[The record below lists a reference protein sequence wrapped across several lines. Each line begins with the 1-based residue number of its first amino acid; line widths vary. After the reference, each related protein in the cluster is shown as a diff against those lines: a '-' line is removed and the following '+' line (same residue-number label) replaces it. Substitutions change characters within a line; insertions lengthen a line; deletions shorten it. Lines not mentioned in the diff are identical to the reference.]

1 MRALPAALLLCA
13 AGLCLPRPAAGQ
25 STGLLDGPDGYPF
38 RPPLSSAIEP
48 GTRLAPVRIHRGS
61 EHRTVG
67 LANFS
72 DAFDI
77 WLRRG
82 ARDDSAAPG
91 RRRPSGTDGSLR
103 LAIGLAAGAFAR
115 FDLQSRNNEF
125 REAHFRV
132 GLQLRAGWRGLAAR
146 AELYHVSS
154 HLGDEY
160 MVRTGALPH
169 STSREGVEILVQG
182 SPLPGLIVYGGPG
195 SIVRSKRNFVA
206 ASVRAGLE
214 WDPTDVTLGPFAPY
228 AGAEAFSWAELG
240 WDPILSGQAGV
251 RFGGGR
257 FRLGLEAG
265 AGPSRAEQFWRQ
277 HETLIGLVFTLVH

>member
-1 MRALPAALLLCA
+1 MRAFPAALLLCVL
-13 AGLCLPRPAAGQ
+13 GLCPPRAVVGQ
-25 STGLLDGPDGYPF
+25 STRLLDGPDGYPF
-38 RPPLSSAIEP
+38 RPPLASAIEP

-67 LANFS
+67 LANFG
-72 DAFDI
+72 DAFAV
-77 WLRRG
+77 WLSRG
-82 ARDDSAAPG
+82 SRDDSGAA
-91 RRRPSGTDGSLR
+91 RPVPPSPPDRSLR
-103 LAIGLAAGAFAR
+103 LAIGLAGGAFAR

-182 SPLPGLIVYGGPG
+182 SPLHGLILYGGPG

-206 ASVRAGLE
+206 ASVRAGFDWE
-214 WDPTDVTLGPFAPY
+214 PTGVRWGPFAPY
-228 AGAEAFSWAELG
+228 AGVEAFSWAELG

-257 FRLGLEAG
+257 FRLGLDGG

-277 HETLIGLVFTLVH
+277 NETLLGVVFTLVH

>member
-1 MRALPAALLLCA
+1 VRALPAVFLACAIGLCPPRA
-13 AGLCLPRPAAGQ
+13 AAAQSAGLLQ
-25 STGLLDGPDGYPF
+25 GPDGFPF

-67 LANFS
+67 LANFG
-72 DAFDI
+72 DAFSV

-82 ARDDSAAPG
+82 APSDSGAAASA
-91 RRRPSGTDGSLR
+91 SGAAADRSLR
-103 LAIGLAAGAFAR
+103 LAIGLAGGAFAR

-160 MVRTGALPH
+160 MVRTGDLPH

-182 SPLPGLIVYGGPG
+182 SPLPGLVVYGGPG

-214 WDPTDVTLGPFAPY
+214 WEPARLHWGPFAPY
-228 AGAEAFSWAELG
+228 AGVEAFSWAELG

-251 RFGGGR
+251 RFGGGE

-277 HETLIGLVFTLVH
+277 DETLWGVVFTLVH